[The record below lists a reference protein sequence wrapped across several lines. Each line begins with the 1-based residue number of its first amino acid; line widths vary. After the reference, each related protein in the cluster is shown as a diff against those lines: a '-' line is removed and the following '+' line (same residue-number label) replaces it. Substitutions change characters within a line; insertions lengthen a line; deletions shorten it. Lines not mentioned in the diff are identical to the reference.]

1 MNYVPLP
8 RAVVPI
14 VAVATVVVL
23 AWVGWESVL
32 SPEAL
37 WAPGDLSQYHA
48 NVERCVFCH
57 EPFQGPSPVKCQ
69 ACHYAED
76 FAARSDPTVRDH
88 HLDVINQRKT
98 CMACHTEHRGLLAE
112 ITTGVL
118 PRAEHTHEQ
127 GQAAIHRDAATVI
140 GLPAKI
146 SPARDE

>member
-23 AWVGWESVL
+23 AWVGWESVI
-32 SPEAL
+32 SPEAF

-76 FAARSDPTVRDH
+76 FVARFEPTVRDH
-88 HLDVINQRKT
+88 HLDVIDQRKT
-98 CMACHTEHRGLLAE
+98 CMACHTEHRGALAE

-118 PRAEHTHEQ
+118 P
-127 GQAAIHRDAATVI
+127 GQSTSMSRDRQ
-140 GLPAKI
+140 P
-146 SPARDE
+146 